1 MSAAT
6 FVRLLLSD
14 LQFASLHCAPV
25 DPSRAVASRL
35 DRNQCSRGN
44 ARSDRI
50 DAVGRPEESGHSE
63 QPNGPDE
70 SGHYEREAG
79 VVSDSSRPPA

>member
-6 FVRLLLSD
+6 FVRMLLSV
-14 LQFASLHCAPV
+14 LQFASLPGAPV
-25 DPSRAVASRL
+25 DPRRAAASRL
-35 DRNQCSRGN
+35 DRNQCSRGS

-50 DAVGRPEESGHSE
+50 DAVERPDESDHYK

-70 SGHYEREAG
+70 SGHYERKAG
-79 VVSDSSRPPA
+79 VVSDSSRPPV